1 MLRWSAAPKAG
12 VGPEWA
18 DDSTDAA
25 NTQDKTLLA
34 HYKKYIHQTNWT
46 KENKENKKNLA
57 KSQQP
62 NSLGPSNTI
71 KGYVVETKQH

>member
-1 MLRWSAAPKAG
+1 MSRWSAAPKAG

-34 HYKKYIHQTNWT
+34 HYKKYIHQTNRT
-46 KENKENKKNLA
+46 KLNYWNF
-57 KSQQP
+57 
-62 NSLGPSNTI
+62 
-71 KGYVVETKQH
+71 